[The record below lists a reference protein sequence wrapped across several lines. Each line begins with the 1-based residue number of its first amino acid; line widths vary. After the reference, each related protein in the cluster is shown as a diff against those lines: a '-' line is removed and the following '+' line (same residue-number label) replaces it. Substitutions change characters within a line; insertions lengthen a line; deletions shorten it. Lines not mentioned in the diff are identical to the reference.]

1 MAKAKTTE
9 TKKTEEVK
17 KPTLAEMIRT
27 IDASR
32 ATTAVKET
40 VAKKR
45 SKRGPSAAGRIAG
58 LQTLNPRLGQQFS

>member
-9 TKKTEEVK
+9 DKKTDEVK
-17 KPTLAEMIRT
+17 KPTLSEVIRG

-32 ATTAVKET
+32 ATTAVKQV
-40 VAKKR
+40 VAKKK
-45 SKRGPSAAGRIAG
+45 SSRGPSSAGRIAG